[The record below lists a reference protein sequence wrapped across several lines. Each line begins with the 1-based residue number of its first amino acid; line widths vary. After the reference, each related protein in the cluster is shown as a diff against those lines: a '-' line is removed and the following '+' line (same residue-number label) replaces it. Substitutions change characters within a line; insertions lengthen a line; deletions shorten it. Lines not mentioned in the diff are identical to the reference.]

1 MIGAIIGD
9 IVGSRFEFDNYRAKD
24 FELFTEECFP
34 TDDSI
39 MTVAIGKAILDC
51 DGAYDDLSAKTVSC
65 MQKLGRRYPHCGY
78 GGSFYDWM
86 YSDDPQPYHSFG
98 NGAAMRISPVGE
110 YARSEEEV
118 RRLSKHKWLLLGANN
133 VDSNITVASFETK
146 GDAQKEMQSQIDAL
160 TEESNNAE
168 CSIEE
173 TAASVYIQ
181 SNYWYWNIVPI
192 ESES

>member
-1 MIGAIIGD
+1 MKLLNRTLTIEQIIGLIENAATD
-9 IVGSRFEFDNYRAKD
+9 PSFTTCNEQNCLITQGAM
-24 FELFTEECFP
+24 EL
-34 TDDSI
+34 
-39 MTVAIGKAILDC
+39 A
-51 DGAYDDLSAKTVSC
+51 
-65 MQKLGRRYPHCGY
+65 
-78 GGSFYDWM
+78 
-86 YSDDPQPYHSFG
+86 
-98 NGAAMRISPVGE
+98 
-110 YARSEEEV
+110 EEV

-146 GDAQKEMQSQIDAL
+146 EDAQKEMQSQIDAL